1 MRLTDE
7 QVRRY
12 RERGFLLVE
21 SVFDAAEVDAVREA
35 FLRDTRVPG
44 EQRILE
50 EKGDTVR
57 AVYSSHRRQP
67 EFAALIRNGRLLEPV
82 RRLLGQDVYLF
93 QLKVNAKPPFTGEQW
108 AWHQDYLAWRLADNL
123 PEPRLVNVGVFLDDV
138 TEFNGPVIFVP
149 GSHRGGLLGDGRRH
163 STKSVQH
170 LDPDDISLTH
180 AQLADLVSRY
190 GMESPK
196 GPAGSVVFFDP
207 EIVHGS
213 APNMSPFP
221 RKLLI
226 ATYNL
231 VGNEPR
237 PTGKPRPDYLICR
250 DNRPLQ
256 VSDAPLV
263 TADGGTN
270 T

>member
-1 MRLTDE
+1 MQLNDE

-21 SVFDAAEVDAVREA
+21 SVFQAAELDALRAA
-35 FLRDTRVPG
+35 FDRDSRIPG
-44 EQRILE
+44 DQRILE
-50 EKGDTVR
+50 ERGDTVR
-57 AVYSSHRRQP
+57 AVYSSHLRQP
-67 EFAALIRNGRLLEPV
+67 EFAALVRTGRLLAPV
-82 RRLLGQDVYLF
+82 RRLLGRDVYLF
-93 QLKVNAKPPFTGEQW
+93 QFKVNAKPPFTGEQW
-108 AWHQDYLAWRLADNL
+108 AWHQDFLAWRLADNL

-149 GSHRGGLLGDGRRH
+149 GSHRAGLVGDGQRRA
-163 STKSVQH
+163 TKSAQH
-170 LDPDDISLTH
+170 LDPDDISLTP
-180 AQLADLVSRY
+180 AQLAGLVRGG

-226 ATYNL
+226 ATYNA

-237 PTGKPRPDYLICR
+237 PVGEPRPDYLICR
-250 DNRPLQ
+250 DNRPLR
-256 VSDAPLV
+256 VSDEPLV
-263 TADGGTN
+263 GAGRGGHG
-270 T
+270 